1 MEFIADDDT
10 QRDIENSEIGKEMR
24 QAIDQLPDRCREV
37 FVLSYLNDVKN
48 KDIAEAM
55 NVSVRTVEAQ
65 MYKALRFLR
74 DKLKYLLVLIVIF
87 LSYLNK

>member
-1 MEFIADDDT
+1 
-10 QRDIENSEIGKEMR
+10 MR